1 MSVSISLF
9 AGAGWQFFD
18 SNGVPLAGGLLYT
31 YAAGT
36 TTPQAT
42 YTTSAGSI
50 ANANPIVLDSAGRT
64 ANEIWLTD
72 GSSYKFI
79 LKTSTGTQIGSYD
92 NISGGNDF
100 TAVYAAL
107 AASSGSSLIGFI
119 QPSGTAETVQ
129 AKLRQI
135 ISVKDYGATGDGTTD
150 DTAAFSLAISTLAAT
165 GKSGRIDIPAGTYK
179 LTSGI
184 TIDASVCTLVGYAAL
199 LDFSSF
205 TASTGAAITV
215 TGAAINYVGNPYFN
229 GVNVMQ
235 GLKIQGPGQEVAGN
249 IGVKFTGST
258 ALLGSNDYAM
268 RDCEVFSF
276 DSGIILGDV
285 AYHLLFDHCSV
296 FLCSVAVT
304 AQLFSNAGARNV
316 FHRCSIFNS
325 DYGFALYN
333 RSSGST
339 DITDCVIAGI
349 SLVCILIE
357 GGHLS
362 VTNCDFEPG
371 GSHGA
376 LYRTLWVT
384 ATGYPSYSY
393 INWHGNQV
401 SVKNATSVPIYAIDG
416 AGILT
421 MTGGYL
427 ISNTGCTGGVFGSA
441 GAGVGTIATF
451 NWSADYGSNPITN
464 FAGASIETYIHQ
476 SFSNSISASTTDA
489 TFGSLA
495 ATLGITSS
503 NGVFAN
509 NNNSIAIAALSTF
522 TSFGVAQ
529 PSGLLILRDGTSA
542 GTALFLCDP
551 SAGVTSISNTITGA
565 TVSYSGGQLGVTLGS
580 GTVPRIIRWT
590 IVETSN
596 V

>member
-42 YTTSAGSI
+42 YTTSTGSI

-150 DTAAFSLAISTLAAT
+150 DTSAFNSAISALAAT

-235 GLKIQGPGQEVAGN
+235 GLKIQGPGQAVAGN

-276 DSGIILGDV
+276 TTGIAMGDV

-296 FLCSVAVT
+296 FLCSVAVEG
-304 AQLFSNAGARNV
+304 QLFSNAGARNV

-325 DYGFALYN
+325 EYGFVLQNA
-333 RSSGST
+333 SSGST

-349 SLVCILIE
+349 DLVCILID

-384 ATGYPSYSY
+384 DTAFPSYSY
-393 INWHGNQV
+393 INWQGNQV
-401 SVKNATSVPIYAIDG
+401 SVKNATSVPVYAIDG

-427 ISNTGCTGGVFGSA
+427 FSNTGCTGGVFGSA
-441 GAGVGTIATF
+441 GTGAGTIATF

-464 FAGASIETYIHQ
+464 FAGASIQTYIHQ
-476 SFSNSISASTTDA
+476 SFTNGISASTTAA
-489 TFGSLA
+489 TFGILA
-495 ATLGITSS
+495 ATLGVTSN
-503 NGVFAN
+503 NGVFGN
-509 NNNSIAIAALSTF
+509 NNNSKAIAALSTF

-529 PSGLLILRDGTSA
+529 ASGLLILRDGTSA

-580 GTVPRIIRWT
+580 GTVPRTIRWT

-596 V
+596 A